1 LTEVLIWIAWADIVV
16 SRALWALEI
25 AAPVLGAALLWV
37 VMKCH
42 GR

>member
-1 LTEVLIWIAWADIVV
+1 MTEVLIWIAWVDIVV
-16 SRALWALEI
+16 SRALWALRI
-25 AAPVLGAALLWV
+25 ATPVLGAALLWV

>member
-1 LTEVLIWIAWADIVV
+1 MSAVLVWVALADIVV
-16 SRALWALEI
+16 SHALWALRI